1 MDKRR
6 RRKYIHPTEKG
17 WKSSAIIFF
26 FVCFVERQLGGCSNR
41 NSLTLFVVP
50 VQSWSANTCRRHHN
64 RHPNFS
70 VHRIRPLHASTS
82 PTSSSSAMNPSPE
95 NNPKNRQSTA
105 LPMDTASV
113 SKNDNKQADDEEIL
127 RLQNPQFQWRNAHW
141 VILVDDEE
149 SIRESVGDFLYDAG
163 YQVTACDDAPTA
175 WKLLISYNSVNN
187 NEEKNP
193 QKQQQQLQR
202 IPDCIISDIRMPEM
216 NGIEFLGQIRQ
227 NDILKNVPV
236 ILLTAK
242 GMTSD
247 RIQGYKAG
255 ADVYLSKPFVPEE
268 LLSIVDNAILRKS
281 QMMGPNGPLVE
292 LSQEMALVKQLVNQ
306 QRYETVVERT
316 DVYLTPAQREILD
329 LLCRGYTNQ
338 EIADA
343 RNTSKHYVTKTL
355 QKIYS
360 LTETK
365 TRTQLLQWAIRN
377 GYVPSRL

>member
-1 MDKRR
+1 
-6 RRKYIHPTEKG
+6 
-17 WKSSAIIFF
+17 
-26 FVCFVERQLGGCSNR
+26 
-41 NSLTLFVVP
+41 
-50 VQSWSANTCRRHHN
+50 
-64 RHPNFS
+64 
-70 VHRIRPLHASTS
+70 
-82 PTSSSSAMNPSPE
+82 MNPSPE

-193 QKQQQQLQR
+193 QKQQLQR